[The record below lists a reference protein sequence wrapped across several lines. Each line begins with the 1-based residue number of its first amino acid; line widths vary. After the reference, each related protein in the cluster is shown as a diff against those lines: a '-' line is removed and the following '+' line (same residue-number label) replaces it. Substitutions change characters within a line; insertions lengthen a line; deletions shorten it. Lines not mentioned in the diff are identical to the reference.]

1 MSGDDERVV
10 EYDKLVRDDIPEVV
24 RENDEVP
31 ETHVADDAEY
41 ARRLREKLV
50 EEAEEFAE
58 SGDREELADVVAVVD
73 AVCEHEG
80 VDWEE
85 LERRADEK
93 ASERGGFGERVVLER
108 VRK

>member
-1 MSGDDERVV
+1 MSEKS
-10 EYDKLVRDDIPEVV
+10 EYDKLVRDRIPEII
-24 RENDEVP
+24 RDSGERP

-58 SGDREELADVVAVVD
+58 SGAIEELADVLAVVD

-80 VDWEE
+80 VGWEE

-93 ASERGGFGERVVLER
+93 ERERGGFEDRIILDR